1 MADAAA
7 STAETVGFIGLGNMG
22 WPMAAR
28 QALDDGADHT
38 EVVRYLEQR
47 VGTELR
53 NAEGVA

>member
-7 STAETVGFIGLGNMG
+7 STPETVGFIGLGSMG

-38 EVVRYLEQR
+38 EVVRYLEQCA
-47 VGTELR
+47 GTELR
-53 NAEGVA
+53 TAEGGA